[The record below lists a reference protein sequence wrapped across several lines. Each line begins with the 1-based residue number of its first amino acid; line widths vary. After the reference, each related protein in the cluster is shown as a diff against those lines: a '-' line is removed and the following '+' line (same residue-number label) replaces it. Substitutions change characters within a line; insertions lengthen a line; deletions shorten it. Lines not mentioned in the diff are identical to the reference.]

1 MIEAVREFSCI
12 WQLSNRSYKDL
23 RAKENAWKAVV
34 AKVQIILP
42 SNTYI
47 NIIVCAIGVFIPGQA
62 RTLPGLKTNLGKK
75 KL

>member
-1 MIEAVREFSCI
+1 MDERIIEAVREFPCI

-47 NIIVCAIGVFIPGQA
+47 NIIVCAIGW
-62 RTLPGLKTNLGKK
+62 
-75 KL
+75 